1 MIICACYEQ
10 LTRVFAHFG
19 LTEDEKR
26 WKSEKQ
32 MKLRIMVITLMTL
45 TTECSAPAINLNDV
59 KFVRTS
65 VFWLIYVG
73 LHLII
78 FFRNC
83 GTSIVAQR
91 ILRFSFLFNSFIFFF
106 LVYCNKQPALRR
118 WQFSS
123 DELWLYCCYMRII
136 YEVLKQ
142 YVA

>member
-106 LVYCNKQPALRR
+106 WFIATNSQHWDDGNLVVMNYDYIVVICAL
-118 WQFSS
+118 FMK
-123 DELWLYCCYMRII
+123 C
-136 YEVLKQ
+136 
-142 YVA
+142 